1 MSTWEFTNL
10 LVGLILPPGG
20 LILFGILGVALARR
34 RARTGRNI
42 ALFALLCL
50 YLLSMPIVAARLL
63 QSIEAPYS
71 DPVADRGAGAIV
83 VLGGG
88 SYAQAPEYGGA
99 DTVSTASLERLR
111 YAAHLHRLTG
121 KPVLVTG
128 GNPAGFATSEGE
140 QMRAALRDFGIT
152 TQWVEA
158 GSNNTFDNA
167 RLTYKL
173 LQPAG
178 IDSIYLVTH
187 AWHMPRSKMAF
198 EKSGLR
204 VVPAPMHYSSK
215 RPLRSLDFVPDT
227 GALKNS
233 AQFFHEVVG
242 IVWYQLRFA
251 FRGLTAR
258 TPESS

>member
-1 MSTWEFTNL
+1 MSTWELTNL
-10 LVGLILPPGG
+10 LVGLVLPPGG
-20 LILFGILGVALARR
+20 LILLGILGVALARR
-34 RARTGRNI
+34 RAKTGRNI
-42 ALFALLCL
+42 ALFALLSL
-50 YLLSMPIVAARLL
+50 YFLSMPIVATRLL

-71 DPVADRGAGAIV
+71 DPAADRNAGAIV

-88 SYAQAPEYGGA
+88 SYARALEYGGA

-111 YAAHLHRLTG
+111 YAAHLHKLTN

-128 GNPAGFATSEGE
+128 GNPVGLKTSEAE
-140 QMRAALRDFGIT
+140 QMRAALREFGVA

-158 GSNNTFDNA
+158 GSNNTFENA

-198 EKSGLR
+198 EKSGMR
-204 VVPAPMHYSSK
+204 VVPASLHYSGK
-215 RPLRSLDFVPDT
+215 HQLRTVDFVPSAR
-227 GALKNS
+227 ALGNS
-233 AQFFHEVVG
+233 AQFFHEIVG
-242 IVWYQLRFA
+242 MAWYHLRFA
-251 FRGLTAR
+251 IQALTAR
-258 TPESS
+258 TPESL